1 MRRLFIL
8 WGDSMG
14 DKEILEIQNLSDD
27 DLLAVY
33 QMILDHIEYLKNNII
48 DNTIVEGGDA
58 TDE

>member
-1 MRRLFIL
+1 
-8 WGDSMG
+8 MG

-33 QMILDHIEYLKNNII
+33 QMIVDHIEYLKSNII
-48 DNTIVEGGDA
+48 DNTVIEGGDA